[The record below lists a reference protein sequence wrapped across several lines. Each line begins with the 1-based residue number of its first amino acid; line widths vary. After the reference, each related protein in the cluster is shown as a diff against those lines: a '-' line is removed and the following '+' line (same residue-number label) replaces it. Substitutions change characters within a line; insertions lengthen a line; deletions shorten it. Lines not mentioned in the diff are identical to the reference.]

1 MKAEE
6 DRLRQ
11 QLQALLDEAR
21 ANEKKFQRFDKF
33 ERALIAARSLT
44 ELIHVV
50 LHSDDSALGTEAIT
64 LVLVDPEYEITR
76 ILESN
81 KRGASEM
88 PGLVILEK
96 LFRDRAH
103 PYLGRFDADMQG
115 AIFDPW
121 PCRCESMAL
130 LPLMR
135 QAELIGSLNLGSAQL
150 DRFSSSRGTFFL
162 DRLAAI
168 LSICLENALNL
179 ERLKLVGLTDY
190 LTGLSNRRYFEA
202 RCQEDIAHARRHN
215 QPLACMFLD
224 IDHFKHIND
233 TFGHLTGDKVLGEI
247 ARLIRQELRN
257 GDIVARYG
265 GEEFVVLMPQTTSR
279 HAHDIA
285 ERIRAALAS
294 KPVQPLP
301 GKTIP
306 VTLSIGISA
315 LPEKHAASDA
325 TVAQEMLGGA
335 DAALYKAKQTG
346 RNRIVIWDAAQTAPL
361 GAVVTDSAPLA
372 SAN

>member
-1 MKAEE
+1 
-6 DRLRQ
+6 
-11 QLQALLDEAR
+11 
-21 ANEKKFQRFDKF
+21 
-33 ERALIAARSLT
+33 
-44 ELIHVV
+44 
-50 LHSDDSALGTEAIT
+50 
-64 LVLVDPEYEITR
+64 
-76 ILESN
+76 
-81 KRGASEM
+81 
-88 PGLVILEK
+88 
-96 LFRDRAH
+96 
-103 PYLGRFDADMQG
+103 
-115 AIFDPW
+115 
-121 PCRCESMAL
+121 MAL

-135 QAELIGSLNLGSAQL
+135 QDELIGSLNLGSAQL

-162 DRLAAI
+162 DRLAAN

-179 ERLKLVGLTDY
+179 ERLKLIGLTDY

-202 RCQEDIAHARRHN
+202 RCQEDVAHARRHN
-215 QPLACMFLD
+215 QPLVCMFLD

-265 GEEFVVLMPQTTSR
+265 GEEFVVLMPQTTSS

-361 GAVVTDSAPLA
+361 SAVVTHREDA